1 MKLHRPYTLEEL
13 AQLTQ
18 AKASGD
24 KHLKATAINEIHV
37 AGDGD
42 IVFVDHPK
50 YYDSTLASSAS
61 VVLIDK
67 LVDCPDGKALLQ
79 VADPFAQFNALGQR
93 FKQEIEEHADP
104 VPQVDATAVVMNG
117 AQLGRYVRVGARSVI
132 HPGAVV
138 YDHCVI
144 GDDVTIHANA
154 VIGSDAFYFK
164 RRPNKHDKMLSIGN
178 VVIEDE
184 VEIGAGCTIDRGVT
198 SSTRIGKGSKLDNHV
213 HIGHDTVIGERCLL
227 AAQVGI
233 AGCVTLEDEV
243 VFWGQVGCIANVTIG
258 KGVEVFAQS
267 GITKSLPA
275 GGKYFG
281 SPAGP
286 AKLKMRELATLS
298 RLGRTP

>member
-1 MKLHRPYTLEEL
+1 MKLHRPYTLDEL
-13 AQLTQ
+13 VQITNAQ
-18 AKASGD
+18 ASGD
-24 KHLKATAINEIHV
+24 LSLSATGINEIHV
-37 AGDGD
+37 AGAGD

-50 YYDSTLASSAS
+50 YYDSTLASAAS

-67 LVDCPDGKALLQ
+67 MVECPDGKALLQ
-79 VADPFAQFNALGQR
+79 VDDPFAWFNALGQR
-93 FKQEIEEHADP
+93 FKQESEQNHDP
-104 VPQVDATAVVMNG
+104 VPTIHDSAVVMQG
-117 AQLGRYVRVGARSVI
+117 AQIGRYVRIGAGTVI
-132 HPGAVV
+132 HSGAVI

-164 RRPNKHDKMLSIGN
+164 RRPQKHDKMLSIGN

-184 VEIGAGCTIDRGVT
+184 VEIGAGCSIDRGVT
-198 SSTRIGKGSKLDNHV
+198 SSTRIGRGTKLDNHV

-243 VFWGQVGCIANVTIG
+243 IFWGQVGCIANVTIG
-258 KGVEVFAQS
+258 KGVEVYAQS
-267 GITKSLPA
+267 GITKSLEA
-275 GGKYFG
+275 GRKYFG

-286 AKLKMRELATLS
+286 AKTKMRELAALS